1 MAVSVYTKSNE
12 YSVPRGLVGFQER
25 LSDGVYDGIEWFGD
39 VSAQTVS
46 VETENLTHESHE
58 GGIGQRDLDTPIRIT
73 RSGALTVDNC
83 NAANVAKFFG
93 ASVSTHTQA
102 STPIVNELIR
112 HIKPGRSWVLGNTS
126 GGLRVRSVSSVAVDF
141 KATARAN
148 TTAYTVG
155 QIYVPATPNNHAYI
169 CTIAGTSA
177 GTPPTFTTDGTTFA
191 DDTAT
196 FKDLGVINSLTAG
209 TDYILDATRALLSV
223 EITGKLATV
232 YANAVTAVGAGNFEL
247 QVEVD
252 YTPAAT
258 TWTKIETGSVS
269 TKRGKLWIE
278 QDNPF
283 GANQQL
289 VIPDCTLAPGGEL
302 SFIASDDAVSTMEF
316 TVGINI
322 LNSTT
327 PAIRVD
333 RFAA

>member
-73 RSGALTVDNC
+73 RSGGLTVDNC
-83 NAANVAKFFG
+83 NAANVARFFG

-169 CTIAGTSA
+169 CTRNRRRNALSAHGFGRRVASDRQRDCGVADISRSIAHGTVDVGRCKHAQIVA
-177 GTPPTFTTDGTTFA
+177 GHAAGSPVIGDNAINRQQRGRRFDGRQQRVECGDSGVRIGQRGA
-191 DDTAT
+191 IVNR
-196 FKDLGVINSLTAG
+196 DLAPAGDGIHTGPDRHIAAQCRRQVI
-209 TDYILDATRALLSV
+209 
-223 EITGKLATV
+223 
-232 YANAVTAVGAGNFEL
+232 AVTTVTIGAPVPVNRYIVAKSNARRSGRHSAFRL
-247 QVEVD
+247 
-252 YTPAAT
+252 
-258 TWTKIETGSVS
+258 
-269 TKRGKLWIE
+269 KRRRR
-278 QDNPF
+278 N
-283 GANQQL
+283 
-289 VIPDCTLAPGGEL
+289 
-302 SFIASDDAVSTMEF
+302 
-316 TVGINI
+316 
-322 LNSTT
+322 
-327 PAIRVD
+327 
-333 RFAA
+333 